1 MERRWSGVDCMGGG
15 RKVALGEVD
24 FQGEVIVVK
33 VFLFSKLFFFGN
45 LLLYR

>member
-1 MERRWSGVDCMGGG
+1 MERRWSDVDCMGGG

-33 VFLFSKLFFFGN
+33 VFYSLSCFFIS
-45 LLLYR
+45 